1 MDNENPIHIN
11 IYKENKEAINSSN
24 NPTESYIIQ
33 VNEELNNKNR
43 DLLQEVETL
52 KSEKESLEE
61 DNEKMEKSST
71 YQRGLLHNLSEL
83 NKLETV
89 ISSKQVELQKVLI
102 VETEKIAKH
111 IKDFEYDSKLFIC
124 FCGGIILFQCILGI
138 IDIVSGITI
147 ILEIGGLLY
156 MSQIYKKFKYKTD
169 SETELKKKGIIEFIE
184 FKNAEIKKI
193 KNSSNFLEDYIDTI

>member
-1 MDNENPIHIN
+1 MDTENPIHIN

-24 NPTESYIIQ
+24 NPTECYIIQ

-52 KSEKESLEE
+52 KSEKDSLEE

-102 VETEKIAKH
+102 TENHNIEKHLNKI
-111 IKDFEYDSKLFIC
+111 DYDARMFIC
-124 FCGGIILFQCILGI
+124 FCAGLILFQCLLGI
-138 IDIVSGITI
+138 IDFISGFTLI
-147 ILEIGGLLY
+147 IEACGLVYMTEINT
-156 MSQIYKKFKYKTD
+156 KFRYRKD

>member
-1 MDNENPIHIN
+1 MDTENPIHIN

-24 NPTESYIIQ
+24 IPTECYIIQ

-43 DLLQEVETL
+43 DLLQELETL
-52 KSEKESLEE
+52 KSEKDSLEE

-83 NKLETV
+83 NKLKTV
-89 ISSKQVELQKVLI
+89 ISSKQAELQKVLVI
-102 VETEKIAKH
+102 ENERVGKH
-111 IKDFEYDSKLFIC
+111 IKDFEYDAKLFMC
-124 FCGGIILFQCILGI
+124 FCTGILLFQCFLGI
-138 IDIVSGITI
+138 IDFISGCTLIVEVCGLIYMT
-147 ILEIGGLLY
+147 EIY
-156 MSQIYKKFKYKTD
+156 TKIRYNND
-169 SETELKKKGIIEFIE
+169 SEIELKKKGIIEFIE

>member
-43 DLLQEVETL
+43 DLLQEIETL

-102 VETEKIAKH
+102 VETEKIEKHLRDINYDAKM
-111 IKDFEYDSKLFIC
+111 FIC
-124 FCGGIILFQCILGI
+124 FCAGLIIFQCLFGI
-138 IDIVSGITI
+138 IDFISGFTLI
-147 ILEIGGLLY
+147 IEVCGLLY
-156 MSQIYKKFKYKTD
+156 MTEINTKFRYKTD

-184 FKNAEIKKI
+184 FKNAEIVAGCVK
-193 KNSSNFLEDYIDTI
+193 

>member
-1 MDNENPIHIN
+1 MDTENPIP
-11 IYKENKEAINSSN
+11 INSSN

-43 DLLQEVETL
+43 DLLQELETL

-83 NKLETV
+83 NKLENSIT
-89 ISSKQVELQKVLI
+89 SKQKELQKLLFD
-102 VETEKIAKH
+102 ENEKIEKH
-111 IKDFEYDSKLFIC
+111 FIDFEFDIKLFMC
-124 FCGGIILFQCILGI
+124 FCGVIILFQCILGI
-138 IDIVSGITI
+138 IDIVSGITL

-156 MSQIYKKFKYKTD
+156 MSDIHTKIKYKTD
-169 SETELKKKGIIEFIE
+169 SDTELNKKTIIEFIE
-184 FKNAEIKKI
+184 FKNREIKKI
-193 KNSSNFLEDYIDTI
+193 KNSSDFLEEYIDTI